1 MRILNIVLSA
11 EIKYQQ
17 YAKLRKFRHKNFRS
31 NFDPGKTHKGKTSER
46 GRFLLFRSF
55 REFCYSI
62 FIFRNLN
69 DKLIS
74 TTVPILHTGK

>member
-46 GRFLLFRSF
+46 GLFIIYGLLRKIF
-55 REFCYSI
+55 YSI
-62 FIFRNLN
+62 FIFRNLH
-69 DKLIS
+69 KLIW
-74 TTVPILHTGK
+74 TFL